1 MKQYVSYIRV
11 STDKQ
16 GQSGLGLEAQRE
28 TCERFAGQNPII
40 EEFVEV
46 ESGRDDY
53 RPVLQKAMAYAKKH
67 NATLLIAKLD
77 RLSRKV
83 SFIFKLMDDK
93 VDFVAADLPEF
104 NTLSIGIFAT
114 FAQYEAE
121 RISQRTRDALQAKI
135 ARGEKWWR
143 KLTKEERDKGREKGI
158 ETQRAKFEHIKN
170 AVQNLASRGL
180 NIMQIRES
188 LYIAGIKSPSG
199 GPISSSTVWKY
210 YHQVK
215 KRKSFNDDEIAA

>member
-46 ESGRDDY
+46 ESGRDDH
-53 RPVLQKAMAYAKKH
+53 RPVLQKAIAYAKKH
-67 NATLLIAKLD
+67 GATLLIAKLD

-121 RISQRTRDALQAKI
+121 RISQRTKDALQAKI
-135 ARGEKWWR
+135 ARGERWWR
-143 KLTKEERDKGREKGI
+143 ELTDEDRAKGREKGI
-158 ETQRAKFEHIKN
+158 ETQRAKFAHIRN
-170 AVQNLASRGL
+170 AVHNLAQRGL

-188 LYIAGIKSPSG
+188 LFIAGIKSPSG
-199 GPISSSTVWKY
+199 NPISSATVWKY
-210 YHQVK
+210 YYQVK
-215 KRKSFNDDEIAA
+215 KRKSFNNEEVEA